1 MGEVPRRDQWCPAGK
16 LREAARA
23 LYEPE
28 ASEEELD
35 AFGFK
40 PSDFADDV
48 AHVWPQN
55 WRAVQLFS
63 ECATQWR
70 ASAGGATGLDYVAVL
85 AVMKLHGYNKKQQ
98 KKLLAD
104 IGVMEAEALEVMSE
118 RNGKRKGS
126 D

>member
-1 MGEVPRRDQWCPAGK
+1 M
-16 LREAARA
+16 
-23 LYEPE
+23 
-28 ASEEELD
+28 
-35 AFGFK
+35 
-40 PSDFADDV
+40 
-48 AHVWPQN
+48 WPQN

-70 ASAGGATGLDYVAVL
+70 TSAGGATGLDYVAVL
-85 AVMKLHGYNKKQQ
+85 AIMKLHGYSKKQQ

-118 RNGKRKGS
+118 RNGKRKDS